1 MPKNDQNGQ
10 NGTNR
15 QKVQKVAKCGQTGHH
30 IWKPLL
36 TDGIIVSQL
45 RFEEFVCKIFY
56 VTIID
61 HQKKLIVKKLR

>member
-1 MPKNDQNGQ
+1 M
-10 NGTNR
+10 R
-15 QKVQKVAKCGQTGHH
+15 QKSTITSEMYKRDRG
-30 IWKPLL
+30 IWNSLL
-36 TDGIIVSQL
+36 ADIIIVLQL